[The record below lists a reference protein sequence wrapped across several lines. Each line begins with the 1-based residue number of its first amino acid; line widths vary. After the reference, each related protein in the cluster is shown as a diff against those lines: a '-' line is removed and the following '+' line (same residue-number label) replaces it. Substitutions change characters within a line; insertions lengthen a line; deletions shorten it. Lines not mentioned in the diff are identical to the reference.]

1 MKTPKEKYQHDVHY
15 HTAVDSMVNLIHQC
29 KYTPS
34 ELREM
39 AILASIIYEEQQVH
53 EVRVAGCAID
63 HKLENAF
70 KTFDNWLSSNSYG
83 GYK

>member
-1 MKTPKEKYQHDVHY
+1 MKTPREKYMNDVHY
-15 HTAVDSMVNLIHQC
+15 HTMVDTMVGLIHQC

-39 AILASIIYEEQQVH
+39 AILASIIYEEQQVR
-53 EVRVAGCAID
+53 EIRVAECAVD

-70 KTFDNWLSSNSYG
+70 KTFDVWLNSNRG
-83 GYK
+83 I